1 MHSIPDG
8 SSPTIASP
16 NSGSMYFNY
25 KKTFSMVMLAVIDAF
40 CKFVLLEIG
49 SMGSEGDNSIFRSSA
64 FGQAFMN
71 DSIDFPEPRF
81 LPGME
86 VLAPMVWVGDD
97 AFPNKTNLLRPYPKN
112 PTFCPTPGTPPQPV
126 PADELKKTK
135 VFNY

>member
-71 DSIDFPEPRF
+71 NSFS
-81 LPGME
+81 
-86 VLAPMVWVGDD
+86 
-97 AFPNKTNLLRPYPKN
+97 
-112 PTFCPTPGTPPQPV
+112 
-126 PADELKKTK
+126 
-135 VFNY
+135 